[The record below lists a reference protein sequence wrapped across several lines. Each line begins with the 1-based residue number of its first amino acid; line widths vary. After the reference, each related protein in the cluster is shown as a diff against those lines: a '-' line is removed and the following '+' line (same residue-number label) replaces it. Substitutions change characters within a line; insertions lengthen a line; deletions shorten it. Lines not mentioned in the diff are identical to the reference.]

1 MRHFLIA
8 AAFVLTFATAGKAQ
22 IAGRHDYGRVGAGD
36 PFIGDSSFG
45 FPGAAR
51 EARDIRGRI
60 KEGVRSGQISRGEAR
75 QLRRETRRFG
85 RTARLYRRDG
95 ITAPE
100 VRMLTAW
107 ARALRGL
114 VGPARLRTTP
124 APWRGR
130 RG

>member
-1 MRHFLIA
+1 MRLLLA
-8 AAFVLTFATAGKAQ
+8 AALLLATAPASAQ

-45 FPGAAR
+45 FPGAGR

-60 KEGVRSGQISRGEAR
+60 EDGVRSGQISRGEAR

-95 ITAPE
+95 FSDSE
-100 VRMLTAW
+100 VRTLNAW
-107 ARALRGL
+107 ALALRGR
-114 VGPARLRTTP
+114 VGAARVRTTP
-124 APWRGR
+124 R
-130 RG
+130 RGGG